1 MQNPGGVQSTCNE
14 EDIYFFFYL
23 LFSIVGGV
31 LLSLKLVFNH
41 GCFKGSE
48 EGVGGWFV
56 RFGGLGVCLID

>member
-41 GCFKGSE
+41 GCFKGR
-48 EGVGGWFV
+48 EGGG
-56 RFGGLGVCLID
+56 GGLGCKVWGFGCVFD